1 MLGWLRLRLRALLY
15 KREVENELDEEL
27 RSHPER
33 EIEQH
38 IKRGMPPE
46 QARYTALR
54 NFGGMEQ
61 AKEQC
66 RDARGVRLIEEL
78 WQDLRYGAR
87 MLLKN
92 PGFTSIAVFTLALG
106 IGANTALFSFADAVL
121 FRPLPFTEPE
131 RLVEVKGASGTLVD
145 MGFANPEKFMQ
156 WKHPVQSL
164 EYVAAYDSARAN
176 LADDFAPERIQ
187 VMRVSAG
194 FFPMLGVNPLL
205 GRWFSNEEHGRYRN
219 RVLIL
224 SYWLWQRHYGA
235 TADIPERSV
244 RLNGQSFNIIGVMPP
259 EFQFLHDLER
269 PDAWMPLLPD
279 DYILGRNGYEISGRL
294 KPGVTLATAQAEL
307 NLLNEQLRLGERRI
321 GKNYVDDMRVKLSPF
336 SEKFASGLRRPLLI
350 LLAAVAFVL
359 LIACA
364 NVANLMLTRSVGRSK
379 ELAIRSALGAGRWR
393 LARLWLTESLLLSGT
408 GGVLGLI
415 VSNWLLDALIAISQQ
430 DVTPV
435 NQISLNWRVIAFC
448 LTVTLLT
455 GLLFGIAPA
464 LQSPKPDLA
473 RTLKESGQR
482 SATGLSPQLRR
493 ILTVSEIA
501 IALVL
506 LIGAGLM
513 VKSFRSILQ
522 VDPGFNPERMLTF
535 ELAPTALKYETEE
548 KRAALYQ
555 TIIERLRAIPGVAG
569 AGAITCFPIA
579 RGSISGLPIKVE
591 GRSGEPVI
599 GGYQRVTADYF
610 RVMEIPLI
618 AGRYFTEGDRAGTAN
633 VMLLNQTLARQVFP
647 NENPVGKRIVLDMK
661 RPTPFEVIGVVGD
674 VRTAGLDES
683 AFEEFYLHSLQYPPD
698 FASFAVKTTVPPASL
713 ADATRKA
720 VLEVDMDQPLYRVK
734 TMEGVLADSVS
745 DRRFP
750 MLILTAFAAT
760 ALLLSTLGVYGVV
773 SYTVA
778 QRTHEIGIRVAL
790 GAQSLHVL
798 RMVIGQ
804 GMKLVMFGIAIG
816 LVAAFA
822 LTRLMRALLF
832 GVSATDPL
840 TFTVI
845 ALLLSAVAL
854 LACWIPARRATK
866 VDPLIS
872 LRSE

>member
-1 MLGWLRLRLRALLY
+1 LVYCRWLIS
-15 KREVENELDEEL
+15 EGEFVET
-27 RSHPER
+27 
-33 EIEQH
+33 I
-38 IKRGMPPE
+38 
-46 QARYTALR
+46 
-54 NFGGMEQ
+54 
-61 AKEQC
+61 
-66 RDARGVRLIEEL
+66 

-106 IGANTALFSFADAVL
+106 IGANTALFSFTDAVL
-121 FRPLPFTEPE
+121 FRPLPFAEPE
-131 RLVEVKGASGTLVD
+131 RLVMVKGAPGTLVD
-145 MGFANPEKFMQ
+145 MGLANPEKIMQ
-156 WKHPVQSL
+156 WIHPVQSL

-176 LADDFAPERIQ
+176 LADYLAPERIQ

-194 FFPMLGVNPLL
+194 FFPMLGVNPLH
-205 GRWFSNEEHGRYRN
+205 GRWFSNEEFGGGRN

-224 SYWLWQRHYGA
+224 SYRLWRLHYGA
-235 TADIPERSV
+235 AADILEKSV
-244 RLNGQSFNIIGVMPP
+244 RLNGHSFNIIGVMPP

-279 DYILGRNGYEISGRL
+279 DHILGENDFELSGRL

-307 NLLNEQLRLGERRI
+307 NLLNEQLNLGERRI
-321 GKNYVDDMRVKLSPF
+321 GRNVVNDMRVRLSPF

-364 NVANLMLTRSVGRSK
+364 NVANLMLTRSVGRYK

-408 GGVLGLI
+408 GGVLGLLA
-415 VSNWLLDALIAISQQ
+415 SNWLLDALVAISRQE
-430 DVTPV
+430 VTHV
-435 NQISLNWRVIAFC
+435 NQISLNWRVIVFC
-448 LTVTLLT
+448 LTMTLLT

-464 LQSPKPDLA
+464 LQSSKPDLA
-473 RTLKESGQR
+473 RKLRERGQR
-482 SATGLSPQLRR
+482 SATGLSLRLRR
-493 ILTVSEIA
+493 VLTVSEIA

-522 VDPGFNPERMLTF
+522 VAPGFNPERVLTF
-535 ELAPTALKYETEE
+535 ELAPTELKYETEE
-548 KRAALYQ
+548 KRVALYQ

-579 RGSISGLPIKVE
+579 RGSISGLPIEVE

-618 AGRYFTEGDRAGTAN
+618 AGRYFTEGDRAGTGN

-647 NENPVGKRIVLDMK
+647 NENPVGKRIVLGMK
-661 RPTPFEVIGVVGD
+661 KPTPFEVIGVVGD
-674 VRTAGLDES
+674 VSTAGLDEA

-698 FASFAVKTTVPPASL
+698 IASFAIKTTVAPASL
-713 ADATRKA
+713 ADTARKA
-720 VLEVDMDQPLYRVK
+720 VLEVDGDQPLYRVK
-734 TMEGVLADSVS
+734 TMESVLADSVT

-760 ALLLSTLGVYGVV
+760 ALLLSALGVYGVV
-773 SYTVA
+773 SYTVT
-778 QRTHEIGIRVAL
+778 QRTHEIGVRVAL

-816 LVAAFA
+816 LVAAFS
-822 LTRLMRALLF
+822 LTQLMRAMLF

-840 TFTVI
+840 TFTVV

-866 VDPLIS
+866 ADPLQA
-872 LRSE
+872 LRHE